1 MLVKFY
7 HEKGTNEV
15 LNALVWHLS
24 IGNATRREGCFI
36 YSEVPD
42 WGEFCTCFCRA
53 LAEVSKGGH
62 PDEMRRAYIINIVD
76 CECHVRVWW
85 DENAHCLYY
94 RRA

>member
-24 IGNATRREGCFI
+24 VGSSTRREGCFI

-42 WGEFCTCFCRA
+42 WGAFCTCFCRA
-53 LAEVSKGGH
+53 LADVSKGSY
-62 PDEMRRAYIINIVD
+62 PNEMRRVYVVNVVD
-76 CECHVRVWW
+76 YECHVRVWW